1 MRYITSL
8 LRIIYL
14 ELSRAR
20 AEIVTI
26 KRRIRYI
33 YYIFNLIA
41 KAILLGGKEKEGINT
56 NADNDDEEEEEF
68 ENLTEVEAT
77 DLTT

>member
-1 MRYITSL
+1 MHPEL
-8 LRIIYL
+8 L
-14 ELSRAR
+14 RAR

-33 YYIFNLIA
+33 YHIFNLIA

-56 NADNDDEEEEEF
+56 DADNDDEEKEEF
-68 ENLTEVEAT
+68 EDLTEAEAA